1 MMRKSIIL
9 LLSLATAVVARGE
22 LVWES
27 RDVRV
32 KATPEDKEVTA
43 QYRFKND
50 GKELVK
56 FRSFKSACGCIS
68 ITASTMEVPPGGQGE
83 VTVKFVPEYR
93 IGAQK
98 RPIAVQFDDERNS
111 RTALY
116 LTVDI
121 PEIIKPQP
129 IFLLWD
135 PEEPIQ
141 PKSVTIV
148 ADEKYPVESMI
159 VRSVHPHWQAKVV
172 PIENSGNYTLEV
184 LPRRGAAPQ
193 GKFVEVEAKFKDGQV
208 KRTNLYVV
216 VR

>member
-1 MMRKSIIL
+1 MRKLIVL
-9 LLSLATAVVARGE
+9 FFSLAAVVMARGE
-22 LVWES
+22 LVWEQ
-27 RDVRV
+27 RDVCV

-43 QYRFKND
+43 QYRFKNE
-50 GKELVK
+50 GKELIRFK
-56 FRSFKSACGCIS
+56 SFKSACGCIS
-68 ITASTMEVPPGGQGE
+68 ITASTMEVPPGGAGE

-98 RPIAVQFDDERNS
+98 RPIAVQFDDEKNS

-129 IFLLWD
+129 IFLRWG
-135 PEEPIQ
+135 PEEAME

-148 ADEKYPVESMI
+148 ADEKYPVESMSI
-159 VRSVHPHWQAKVV
+159 RSVNPHWKAKVV

-184 LPRRGAAPQ
+184 IPRRTASPQ
-193 GKFVEVEAKFKDGQV
+193 AQHVEVEAKFVDGQV
-208 KRTNLYVV
+208 KRTSLYVV